1 MNELRN
7 FNINY
12 AEIDS
17 ERNRF
22 LCILDDKYSLDDKY
36 ERILYFSL
44 NIPNMAIISRQYRWD
59 SDSGWSDPS
68 KNQATIWTYF
78 STSKI

>member
-12 AEIDS
+12 AETES

-22 LCILDDKYSLDDKY
+22 LSILDDKY

-44 NIPNMAIISRQYRWD
+44 NIPNMAIISRQYRWN

>member
-12 AEIDS
+12 AKIHS
-17 ERNRF
+17 ERNKF
-22 LCILDDKYSLDDKY
+22 LWILDDKY
-36 ERILYFSL
+36 ERILYFSM

-59 SDSGWSDPS
+59 SELGWSDPS

>member
-7 FNINY
+7 NNMNY

-22 LCILDDKYSLDDKY
+22 LCILDDKY

-44 NIPNMAIISRQYRWD
+44 NIPNMAIISRRCRWD
-59 SDSGWSDPS
+59 SNSGWSDPS
-68 KNQATIWTYF
+68 KNQVTIWTYF
-78 STSKI
+78 PTSTI

>member
-12 AEIDS
+12 AETES

-22 LCILDDKYSLDDKY
+22 LSILDDKY

-68 KNQATIWTYF
+68 KNQETIWTYF

>member
-12 AEIDS
+12 AETES

-22 LCILDDKYSLDDKY
+22 LSILDDKY

>member
-12 AEIDS
+12 AETES

-22 LCILDDKYSLDDKY
+22 LSILDDKYK
-36 ERILYFSL
+36 RKLYFSL

-59 SDSGWSDPS
+59 SDSGWPDPS

>member
-22 LCILDDKYSLDDKY
+22 LCILDDKY

-44 NIPNMAIISRQYRWD
+44 NIPNMAIISRQCRWD
-59 SDSGWSDPS
+59 SDSGWPDPS